1 MDYNYIL
8 LSISSFHTF
17 FAQDSYLNAN
27 NEQCT
32 NIHRLASLYSSRF
45 YYYYP
50 VLAYLITFIQRHV
63 SVCDHSETTQH
74 FFFETLKYQ
83 FESLNCGYSF
93 FILVTINCYFQNLN
107 WIPVSLNI
115 IKLDSRR
122 CIPRTT
128 PGPSWWWLFAALLS
142 TALQQHLDVDFYSW
156 GASIAK
162 LLAFIRRSS
171 SLLSSVQIFWWLT
184 NRCRKDQSF
193 VQMNI
198 GLSPHL
204 KFSRIN
210 KKTFLL
216 QYHE

>member
-1 MDYNYIL
+1 MCQYVTTLRPLNIFSSKRWNIS
-8 LSISSFHTF
+8 LSLWTVAIV
-17 FAQDSYLNAN
+17 
-27 NEQCT
+27 
-32 NIHRLASLYSSRF
+32 SLYHIRAA
-45 YYYYP
+45 
-50 VLAYLITFIQRHV
+50 V
-63 SVCDHSETTQH
+63 
-74 FFFETLKYQ
+74 
-83 FESLNCGYSF
+83 F
-93 FILVTINCYFQNLN
+93 FILVTINCYFQNFN

-171 SLLSSVQIFWWLT
+171 SLLSSVQMFWWLT

-204 KFSRIN
+204 KFSRID
-210 KKTFLL
+210 KKNLFAAVSWVILEKYSEIL
-216 QYHE
+216 KPSGMIVIVEFALNPYLDFNRYSNLIMNFKFFRSIAMHMI